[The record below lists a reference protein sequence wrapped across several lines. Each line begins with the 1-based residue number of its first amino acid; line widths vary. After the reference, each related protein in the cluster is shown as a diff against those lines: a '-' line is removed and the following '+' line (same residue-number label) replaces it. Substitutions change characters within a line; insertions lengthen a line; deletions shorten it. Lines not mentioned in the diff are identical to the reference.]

1 MIRWD
6 EDMASWS
13 LGMEDKIV
21 KLFYQGLI
29 DVICTNYYQTDSL
42 VCKSQQK
49 DFGHSI
55 YSSNSEVAKKAREK
69 EWIASEMKRK

>member
-1 MIRWD
+1 
-6 EDMASWS
+6 
-13 LGMEDKIV
+13 MEDKIV

-29 DVICTNYYQTDSL
+29 DVIYTNYYQTDSL

-69 EWIASEMKRK
+69 EWIASEMKANQLLFYLCADVVQLM